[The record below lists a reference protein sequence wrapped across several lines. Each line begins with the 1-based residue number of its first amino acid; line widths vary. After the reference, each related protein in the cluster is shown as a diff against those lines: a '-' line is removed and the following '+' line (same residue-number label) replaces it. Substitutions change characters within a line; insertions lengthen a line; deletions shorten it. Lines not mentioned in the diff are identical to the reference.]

1 MTRRDAT
8 IETEHA
14 DAETAATVAAAV
26 RPDNTADVATTVAGA
41 TVRTEITRETTGG
54 LQSSVDD
61 YVVNCSVAT
70 AVIDAADATRGAAT
84 TDDSTR
90 QDSTQTTRTETR
102 TTADSDTADDNT
114 THE

>member
-41 TVRTEITRETTGG
+41 TIRTEITRETTGG

-70 AVIDAADATRGAAT
+70 AVIDAADAIRGAEPT
-84 TDDSTR
+84 HDSTP
-90 QDSTQTTRTETR
+90 QDSTQATRTDR
-102 TTADSDTADDNT
+102 QTTDADSDTAD
-114 THE
+114 THDT